1 MKYPI
6 FLFAIAIASC
16 TKSALSPQHYQ
27 NIHQKWIVQEGH
39 DQASWSAAQ
48 FCVASDYL
56 KVDTIDLY
64 YSDEPDNPNKFGYQP
79 GSIYFHISMCPMAE
93 YLPMFRISMTD
104 IIVNYWYGQSE

>member
-1 MKYPI
+1 MKKYPI

-16 TKSALSPQHYQ
+16 TKSALLPQHYQ

-56 KVDTIDLY
+56 KVDTIDDVLVT
-64 YSDEPDNPNKFGYQP
+64 NPITLINSGISRVVF
-79 GSIYFHISMCPMAE
+79 ISMCPVAE
-93 YLPMFRISMTD
+93 YLPTFRISMTD
-104 IIVNYWYGQSE
+104 IIVSF

>member
-6 FLFAIAIASC
+6 ILFAIAIASC
-16 TKSALSPQHYQ
+16 TKSALQPQHYQ

-79 GSIYFHISMCPMAE
+79 GSIYFHVPGG
-93 YLPMFRISMTD
+93 RIPTEIPD
-104 IIVNYWYGQSE
+104 IYDRYYCKLLIRTE